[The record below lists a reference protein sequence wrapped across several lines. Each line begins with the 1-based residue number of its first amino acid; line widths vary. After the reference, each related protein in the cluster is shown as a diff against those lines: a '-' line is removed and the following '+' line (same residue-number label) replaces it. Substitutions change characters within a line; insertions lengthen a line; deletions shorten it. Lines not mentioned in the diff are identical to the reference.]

1 MTLKKII
8 LYLVLIFLD
17 ESISILLVILNLSSQ
32 KQKHTCKK
40 TAKPESDPMCLLED
54 KNFIAWFPILP
65 LPTCHMHAYTLLT
78 NYHLSLN
85 CRICLI

>member
-1 MTLKKII
+1 MTLIKII

-17 ESISILLVILNLSSQ
+17 ESISILLVFPEFIFTKTHMQ
-32 KQKHTCKK
+32 K

-54 KNFIAWFPILP
+54 KNFIAWFSVLP
-65 LPTCHMHAYTLLT
+65 LPTFHIHAYTLLT